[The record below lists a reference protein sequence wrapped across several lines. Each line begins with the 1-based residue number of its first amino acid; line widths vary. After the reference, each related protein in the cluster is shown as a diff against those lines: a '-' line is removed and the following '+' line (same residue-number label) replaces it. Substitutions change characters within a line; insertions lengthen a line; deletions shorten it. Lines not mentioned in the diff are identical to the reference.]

1 MNSRKKYVNLQE
13 RGLKAHMANIFRDL
27 FDIATGADVG
37 KITDTLASL
46 NDTKRIRSISSMS
59 SRSIFYF
66 PMFVSDDHSSEE
78 IDMMQKYAEANYAVM
93 LAECFAQVPAIKV
106 RPNDMNQISKFLDQ
120 FHQNVG
126 SSRSGSGEAARKFI
140 AAVSSANT
148 NVRNL
153 RGLFENACNVIEEQF
168 NTYKAVDQK
177 EVKHLDE
184 SYTSLNE
191 MFNLSPLDPLAEASY
206 QKALK
211 RKEEL
216 STWGFIGESVPDDM
230 FSYDMASEQED
241 IPETNPVTPV
251 TAEDDSAAANAVNE
265 ATTKEAYSKL
275 AAKLDSIPNNKIKSA
290 KNRAALRKMET
301 KLNSMKKKYTKYLVR
316 YKKKY
321 EGNDDSK
328 KKLTIRFEGMAIDD
342 PKSFM
347 KVYGEFI
354 KVVNKKLAL
363 VKKRQEEISKKTA
376 KSVVETGTSP
386 AWLDAPLESC
396 SLTDLDEMSMNI
408 LDYVEYEVN
417 QITEATDAEAFGYID
432 LIDEANSP
440 SSASTSNTS
449 RSRSMKYEPMV
460 NTGKMFTD
468 LDVKKANDALP
479 TIIMVNI
486 KMVVE
491 GSDQIT
497 DYSFPVGVKVNVH
510 QVPWKEMSSSLASS
524 LVQGRKLLSF
534 IKLTSGEEGSLA
546 DLLFGIGKLKKEV
559 EGATSGKS
567 YQIYRSAIQRRK
579 RLSKMSIPFITKKY
593 TMNASLMISQN
604 VASQIKDIVGIDVNE
619 PKALQKVM
627 MEEYVFAV
635 YLTDAN
641 GEVCR
646 VFYDNDVGF
655 NEVSYKMLQRQQR
668 NNEMQM
674 KDLLRILG
682 STQR

>member
-1 MNSRKKYVNLQE
+1 M
-13 RGLKAHMANIFRDL
+13 GLYW
-27 FDIATGADVG
+27 
-37 KITDTLASL
+37 
-46 NDTKRIRSISSMS
+46 RI
-59 SRSIFYF
+59 
-66 PMFVSDDHSSEE
+66 
-78 IDMMQKYAEANYAVM
+78 
-93 LAECFAQVPAIKV
+93 C
-106 RPNDMNQISKFLDQ
+106 
-120 FHQNVG
+120 
-126 SSRSGSGEAARKFI
+126 
-140 AAVSSANT
+140 
-148 NVRNL
+148 
-153 RGLFENACNVIEEQF
+153 
-168 NTYKAVDQK
+168 
-177 EVKHLDE
+177 
-184 SYTSLNE
+184 
-191 MFNLSPLDPLAEASY
+191 
-206 QKALK
+206 
-211 RKEEL
+211 
-216 STWGFIGESVPDDM
+216 
-230 FSYDMASEQED
+230 
-241 IPETNPVTPV
+241 
-251 TAEDDSAAANAVNE
+251 AEDDSAAANAVNE

-328 KKLTIRFEGMAIDD
+328 KKLTIRFEGMTIDD